1 MVKVNDIFELDVN
14 GYSEIE
20 ADGFEFIE
28 DLISD
33 ESAANDDDFLEDW
46 STDSIKLPAHE
57 ATSIF
62 PAMGEA
68 EFQELKAD
76 IAKNGLRHPSLVY
89 RNQVIDGR

>member
-33 ESAANDDDFLEDW
+33 EDAA
-46 STDSIKLPAHE
+46 IPG
-57 ATSIF
+57 I
-62 PAMGEA
+62 
-68 EFQELKAD
+68 Q
-76 IAKNGLRHPSLVY
+76 LRPL
-89 RNQVIDGR
+89 RGRWKWLHGQAA